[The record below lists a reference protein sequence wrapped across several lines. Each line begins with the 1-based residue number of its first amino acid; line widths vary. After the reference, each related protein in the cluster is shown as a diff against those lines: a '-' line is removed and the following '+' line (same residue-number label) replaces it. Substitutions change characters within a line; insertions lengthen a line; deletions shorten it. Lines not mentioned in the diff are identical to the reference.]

1 MTIKSVWEP
10 NDALVIGPPAEG
22 HPGSSVNND
31 DDGDD
36 DNDNSDDGDDDDGD
50 DDDGDDERK

>member
-1 MTIKSVWEP
+1 MTIKSVREL
-10 NDALVIGPPAEG
+10 NNALVIGPPGEG
-22 HPGSSVNND
+22 HPGSSVNNN

-36 DNDNSDDGDDDDGD
+36 DNDNSDDNY